1 MTIKFKDYINQTANE
16 IIALSQLLNEEIE
29 TWSDVRARVP
39 DSTSNNI
46 SVGFVSKPNALSG
59 IELVIDVQVLS
70 VEQFARLRIWVIETT
85 QDNNSNDRFD
95 NIQLSYKLDY
105 SKAYQLVNQTNTLSR
120 DDFLSLAHESTDQL
134 DNLVVGDLTG
144 QDKVSK
150 EILGQRYELDSNEL
164 NTMTE
169 DLCNELEQSMTTV
182 LDRIKQSTSKFCF
195 TN

>member
-1 MTIKFKDYINQTANE
+1 MTNKFKDYINQTANE

-29 TWSDVRARVP
+29 TWSDVKARVL
-39 DSTSNNI
+39 DSTSDNI
-46 SVGFVSKPNALSG
+46 SVGFVSKPNTLSG
-59 IELVIDVQVLS
+59 IEFVIDVQVLS
-70 VEQFARLRIWVIETT
+70 VEQIVRLRIWVIETT
-85 QDNNSNDRFD
+85 QDNNGNDRFN

-105 SKAYQLVNQTNTLSR
+105 SKASQLVNQANTLSR

-144 QDKVSK
+144 QDKVSE

-164 NTMTE
+164 NAMTE

-182 LDRIKQSTSKFCF
+182 LERIKKSAS
-195 TN
+195 NL